1 MVCPLRGHTI
11 PRVSAIEMP
20 TTDLGLLYSDQL
32 PFKLPTLIPYVKP
45 RTLMITQ
52 PDTVDAPSQGMHCKG
67 IYIVANDRVQEQAI
81 ALLNSIRR
89 VDAEVTVILIP
100 FDDHYQGV
108 FGHLHHHHGVQLFPD
123 LDLITA
129 WTDKIGTIFPKD
141 FLNLP
146 NKLRKIVTWLGPL
159 DQFLYIDADIIVF
172 DRIAAALDYL
182 DDYDFIC
189 CDYHHRGRGIQDVFA
204 PLVVDQH
211 LFTAADL
218 QDVFNSGFWGSRKD
232 ALSPATLEAI
242 LRDCAAHREY
252 FDFSQKTTDQPLLN
266 YLVLKTMA
274 RRFNLVRLPDWST
287 GSWAG
292 SPQFQRREWQLY
304 DGDRPLRYLHW
315 AGTPLQPGGAY
326 WDLWFAYRY
335 WNQDPPVLPPAPP
348 PQSQGLK
355 AAIDRARSLWHRIK
369 AGLGGL

>member
-1 MVCPLRGHTI
+1 MVCPRRGHTI

-52 PDTVDAPSQGMHCKG
+52 PDTVDAPSQGMHRKG

-292 SPQFQRREWQLY
+292 SP
-304 DGDRPLRYLHW
+304 PSSS
-315 AGTPLQPGGAY
+315 GASGSCTM
-326 WDLWFAYRY
+326 AI
-335 WNQDPPVLPPAPP
+335 DPCAICIGPVLPSSRGARTGICGSPTAIGTRTPRCCPP
-348 PQSQGLK
+348 LPPHNPRVL
-355 AAIDRARSLWHRIK
+355 RLRSIGPDPYGTASRL
-369 AGLGGL
+369 A